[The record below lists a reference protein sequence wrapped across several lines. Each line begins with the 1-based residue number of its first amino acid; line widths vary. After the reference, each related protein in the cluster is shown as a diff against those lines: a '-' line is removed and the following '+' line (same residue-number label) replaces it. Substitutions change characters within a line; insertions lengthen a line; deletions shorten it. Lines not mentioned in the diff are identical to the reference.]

1 MKIPRDVGGEELIQL
16 LARFGY
22 SITRQ
27 TGSHIRL
34 TSSARGTEH
43 HITIPRHN
51 PLKVGTLSG
60 ILKDVASYLEIN
72 RQQFIADLF
81 KK

>member
-16 LARFGY
+16 LSRFGY

-34 TSSARGTEH
+34 TTSARGTEH

-60 ILKDVASYLEIN
+60 IVKDVASYLEIN

>member
-1 MKIPRDVGGEELIQL
+1 MKIPRDVGGEELIKL

-34 TSSARGTEH
+34 TSSMRGTEH

-51 PLKVGTLSG
+51 PLKVGTLNG
-60 ILKDVASYLEIN
+60 ILKDVASYLEID
-72 RQQFIADLF
+72 RQQFIIDLF